1 MAGRLNALP
10 DESEYGPRH
19 IKEEMTMR
27 SVYML
32 AALALLSGC
41 AQHRLVVPRPNP
53 TGAPLTVNSKAF
65 AFGTVQPRNV
75 AKCDTNIID
84 EVRVHQ
90 NLGQSLVSVLTLGIY
105 MPTTIEYVCGN
116 VPNSEGSTDN

>member
-1 MAGRLNALP
+1 
-10 DESEYGPRH
+10 
-19 IKEEMTMR
+19 MR
-27 SVYML
+27 VFTML
-32 AALALLSGC
+32 AAIALLTGC

-53 TGAPLTVNSKAF
+53 TGAPITIHSEAF

-75 AKCDTNIID
+75 AQCDTNIID

-90 NLGQSLVSVLTLGIY
+90 NIGQALITVLTLGIY

-116 VPNSEGSTDN
+116 IPSEEGSTDN